1 MTEYVRKFESSCNKT
16 YTLKAFTKYGW
27 EPK

>member
-1 MTEYVRKFESSCNKT
+1 MTEYICKFESGCNKT